1 MTPERAHDVERICED
16 ALERPAVERS
26 AFVATA
32 CDGDSE
38 LRREVERLLAHEHA
52 ALTFLETP
60 ALAHSAFSAASPP
73 PHGLAVG
80 QKIGTYTIVSSLGA
94 GGMGEVYRAR
104 DSMLRRDV
112 AIKVL
117 PPLFAND
124 PDRLAR
130 FEREAHVLAGLNHPN
145 IATIYGVEQAEGLR
159 ALVLEVVEGETLEER
174 LRRLSRLPLG
184 ESLALA
190 RQIAEALEAAHDH
203 NIVHRDLKPANIKIR
218 PDGVVK
224 VLDFGLA
231 LAVAPPADDGRPPHV
246 NGPPADRTQEGV
258 VLGTPTYMSPE
269 QVQGQRADRRS
280 DIWAFGAIVYEM
292 LAGQPAVGGQS
303 TVEVMSNVLTTE
315 PDWSALPSD
324 TPPIV
329 LSLLRRTLQKEPGRR
344 LRDVAD
350 ARFQIEEALN
360 GPFVAAAPAVPH
372 RERLLWL
379 SGLAVA
385 VIIALSLWSTREQN
399 PDAAELRLDVTTPPT
414 TRPHAIAISP
424 DGQTLAFAAMSEG
437 TSRLWLRRLSDTAAR
452 VLPGTENGTWPFWS
466 PDGRAIGFSVESDLK
481 RVDVE
486 TGTVQTIAPYGSIL
500 GGAWLADGSI
510 LVTANAA
517 SPLARIAA
525 NGGSASPVT
534 QVTTLSFGHRFA
546 QPLPDGRHFLFFAGG
561 PDGGVYVG
569 QLGDTGTRKVL
580 DADAAVYAATGYL
593 FFVRQ
598 GTLFAQPFD
607 TGRFEVTGTPS
618 LIAQDIDMG
627 PIAGSAALSVS
638 SAGTIVYRQGETGTQ
653 RHVMWVD
660 RRGKP
665 LAQLP
670 GVEQIG
676 GQGVS
681 LSDDDAFVAWTQL
694 SGDISLLE
702 LARGVST
709 RFTFGP
715 FVEMSPVWAPDRR
728 RLVYSANTDG
738 EFDLFVKAVS
748 APGDGE
754 RLLRTPQGEGPD
766 DWSPDGRLVL
776 YTSTEASGRNVSPSG
791 IWALPIDGDRTPIP
805 IVRTPGTASNG
816 AFSPNGDWIAFQ
828 SNESNR
834 FEIYVQ
840 PFPKGDKV
848 RISTGGGVQ
857 PRWRPDGREL
867 FYIDPDNQVM
877 AVPVDFSAMPP
888 SIGTPAP
895 LFRAQWG
902 QLPHHPGM
910 WTYSVSRDG
919 QRFLVDVLRETVSP
933 ITVLLNWKPPR

>member
-1 MTPERAHDVERICED
+1 MTPERARDIERICDD
-16 ALERPAVERS
+16 ALERPVGER
-26 AFVATA
+26 AGFLARA
-32 CDGDSE
+32 CGGDSE
-38 LRREVERLLAHEHA
+38 LRHEVERLLAHEDA
-52 ALTFLETP
+52 ASDFLEASP
-60 ALAHSAFSAASPP
+60 IVDSAFSAGSDAPR
-73 PHGLAVG
+73 LAIG
-80 QKIGTYTIVSSLGA
+80 QQIGSYRLLSSLGS

-104 DSMLRRDV
+104 DSVLGRDV

-117 PPLFAND
+117 PPVFASD

-130 FEREAHVLAGLNHPN
+130 FEREARVLASLNHPN
-145 IATIYGVEQAEGLR
+145 IATIYGVERTDGVQ
-159 ALVLEVVEGETLEER
+159 ALVLEVVEGETLEQR
-174 LRRLSRLPLG
+174 LRRSSGLALR
-184 ESLALA
+184 ESLDLA
-190 RQIAEALEAAHDH
+190 RQIAEALEAAHEH
-203 NIVHRDLKPANIKIR
+203 NVVHRDLKPANIKIR

-231 LAVAPPADDGRPPHV
+231 LAIAPPAAEGLSTRW
-246 NGPPADRTQEGV
+246 NGIPADRTQEGML
-258 VLGTPTYMSPE
+258 LGTPSYMSPE

-303 TVEVMSNVLTTE
+303 TVEVMSNVLKTE
-315 PDWSALPSD
+315 PDWSALPST

-329 LSLLRRTLQKEPGRR
+329 QSLLRRTLQKEPSRR

-360 GPFVAAAPAVPH
+360 DPFIAAAPTFRH
-372 RERLLWL
+372 RERLVWL
-379 SGLAVA
+379 SGLAIA
-385 VIIALSLWSTREQN
+385 SAIALSLWTTREREA
-399 PDAAELRLDVTTPPT
+399 AAELRLDVTTPPT
-414 TRPHAIAISP
+414 TRPHSIAISP
-424 DGQTLAFAAMSEG
+424 DGQTLAFAATSDG
-437 TSRLWLRRLSDTAAR
+437 TSRLWLRRLSDTTAR
-452 VLPGTENGTWPFWS
+452 ALPGTEDATFPFWA

-486 TGTVQTIAPYGSIL
+486 TGTVQTVARYESIL
-500 GGAWLADGSI
+500 GGAWLADGSM

-517 SPLARIAA
+517 SPLTRLAA
-525 NGGSASPVT
+525 TGGPVSPVT
-534 QVTTLSFGHRFA
+534 QVTTRSFGHRFA

-569 QLGDTGTRKVL
+569 QLGDSGTRKVL
-580 DADAAVYAATGYL
+580 DADAAVYAATGHL

-598 GTLFAQPFD
+598 GSLFAQPFD
-607 TGRFEVTGTPS
+607 TARFEVTGTPT
-618 LIAQDIDMG
+618 LIAQDIVTG
-627 PIAGSAALSVS
+627 PIEGSAALSVS
-638 SAGTIVYRQGETGTQ
+638 AAGPVVYRRGKTVSQ

-665 LAQLP
+665 LAALP
-670 GVEQIG
+670 GVEQMG
-676 GQGVS
+676 GLGAS
-681 LSDDDAFVAWTQL
+681 LSDDDGFVAWTQKP
-694 SGDISLLE
+694 GDVWLLE

-715 FVEMSPVWAPDRR
+715 FVEISPLWAPDRQR
-728 RLVYSANTDG
+728 VVYAANTDG
-738 EFDLFVKAVS
+738 DFDLFVKAVS
-748 APGDGE
+748 ASGDGE
-754 RLLRTPQGEGPD
+754 RLLRTPREEIPD
-766 DWSPDGRLVL
+766 DWSPDARLVL
-776 YTSTEASGRNVSPSG
+776 YTSTEGTGRNVSPSE

-805 IVRTPGTASNG
+805 IVRNPGTASNG
-816 AFSPNGDWIAFQ
+816 AFSPNGAWVAFQ

-857 PRWRPDGREL
+857 PRWRPDGKEL
-867 FYIDPDNQVM
+867 FYIDPDNQLV
-877 AVPVDFSAMPP
+877 AVPLDVATVPP

-933 ITVLLNWKPPR
+933 ITVLLNWKPAR